1 MSNRAIE
8 IVNKSQSKC
17 SEIFNKIDEIA
28 LFNQKKVL
36 DAFRKNKIS
45 AAHLVG
51 STGYGYSDMGRDAL
65 AKVFA
70 DVFHTEA
77 AIVSPLIAS
86 GTHALTISLF
96 GLLRP
101 NDVLL
106 SVAGKPYDTLDDVI
120 SGKNVGS
127 LSDFGISFQSVELSN
142 GKLDIIKIKEKI
154 SELQPKIVFLQR
166 SQGYDW
172 RLPIS
177 INEISEI
184 VKLTREISP
193 NSVVMVDNCYGEFTG
208 FYEPTDVG
216 ADVIIGSLIKNCG
229 GGIAPTGAY
238 IAGKSAFIEQIGYRF
253 TASSVG
259 TEIGS
264 CISGYLPYYEGLFL
278 APKTVASAL
287 KSNVLSGYVL
297 EEMGF
302 ETTPAAGTLPCD
314 IIRAIKFNE
323 EKKLT
328 DFCVAIQAASPIDS
342 YLTPEAWD
350 MPGYNHKVIM
360 SAGTFVQGSS
370 LEMTAD
376 APIKPPY
383 IGYLQGALTYEHAVI
398 ALTEVVEKLISQ

>member
-1 MSNRAIE
+1 MSNRA
-8 IVNKSQSKC
+8 
-17 SEIFNKIDEIA
+17 SEIITTNELKCQDLFKNIDNIA
-28 LFNQKKVL
+28 FFNQKKVL
-36 DAFRKNKIS
+36 DAFRKNRIS
-45 AAHLVG
+45 AAHLTG
-51 STGYGYSDMGRDAL
+51 STGYGYSDIGRDAL

-70 DVFHTEA
+70 DVFNTDN

-96 GLLRP
+96 GILRP
-101 NDVLL
+101 NDLLL

-120 SGKNVGS
+120 VGKNVGS
-127 LSDFGISFQSVELSN
+127 LADFGVKFQSVELLN
-142 GKLDIIKIKEKI
+142 GKLNFNEISDKIR
-154 SELQPKIVFLQR
+154 ELQPKIVFLQR

-177 INEISEI
+177 IDEIAEI
-184 VKLTREISP
+184 VRISHKFSP
-193 NSVVMVDNCYGEFTG
+193 KSVVMVDNCYGEFTG
-208 FYEPTDVG
+208 YYEPTDVG

-238 IAGKSAFIEQIGYRF
+238 IAGKSQFIEQIGYRF

-264 CISGYLPYYEGLFL
+264 CVSGYLPYYEGLFL
-278 APKTVASAL
+278 APSTVASAL

-297 EEMGF
+297 SDLGF
-302 ETTPAAGTLPCD
+302 DSTPACGTLPND
-314 IIRAIKFNE
+314 IIRAVKFQD

-328 DFCVAIQAASPIDS
+328 DFCKAIQAASPIDS

-350 MPGYNHKVIM
+350 MPGYNHQVIM
-360 SAGTFVQGSS
+360 AAGTFVQGSS

-383 IGYLQGALTYEHAVI
+383 IGYLQGALTYEHAKI
-398 ALTEVVEKLISQ
+398 ALTEVVDALISQ

>member
-1 MSNRAIE
+1 MSNRASE
-8 IVNKSQSKC
+8 IVAKNETKC
-17 SEIFNKIDEIA
+17 VELFKKIDEIA
-28 LFNQKKVL
+28 YFNQKKVL
-36 DAFRKNKIS
+36 DAFRKNRIS
-45 AAHLVG
+45 AAHLSG

-65 AKVFA
+65 GKVFA
-70 DVFHTEA
+70 DVFHTDE

-96 GLLRP
+96 GILRP
-101 NDVLL
+101 DDLLL

-120 SGKNVGS
+120 SGENVGS
-127 LSDFGISFQSVELSN
+127 LADFGVKFQSIELSE
-142 GKLDIIKIKEKI
+142 GKLNFSEITDKIQK
-154 SELQPKIVFLQR
+154 LQPKVIFLQR

-172 RLPIS
+172 RLPVS
-177 INEISEI
+177 IDEIGEI
-184 VKLTREISP
+184 VRITRKFSP

-216 ADVIIGSLIKNCG
+216 ADVVIGSLIKNCG

-238 IAGKSAFIEQIGYRF
+238 IAGKSKFVEQIGYRF

-278 APKTVASAL
+278 APTTVASAL

-297 EEMGF
+297 KDLGF
-302 ETTPAAGTLPCD
+302 DSTPECGTLPND
-314 IIRAIKFNE
+314 IIRAIKFQN

-328 DFCVAIQAASPIDS
+328 DFCEAVQAASPIDS

-350 MPGYNHKVIM
+350 MPGYNHRVIM
-360 SAGTFVQGSS
+360 AAGTFVQGSS

-376 APIKPPY
+376 APIKPPF
-383 IGYLQGALTYEHAVI
+383 IGYLQGALTYEHAKI
-398 ALTEVVEKLISQ
+398 ALTEIVEKLIS

>member
-1 MSNRAIE
+1 MSNRASE
-8 IVNKSQSKC
+8 IVAKNETKC
-17 SEIFNKIDEIA
+17 VELFKKIDEIA
-28 LFNQKKVL
+28 FFNQKKVL
-36 DAFRKNKIS
+36 DAFRKNRIS
-45 AAHLVG
+45 AAHLSG

-65 AKVFA
+65 GKVFA
-70 DVFHTEA
+70 DVFNTDE

-96 GLLRP
+96 GILRP
-101 NDVLL
+101 DDLLL

-127 LSDFGISFQSVELSN
+127 LADFGVKFQSIELSE
-142 GKLDIIKIKEKI
+142 GKLNFSEITDKIQK
-154 SELQPKIVFLQR
+154 LQPKVIFLQR

-172 RLPIS
+172 RLPVS
-177 INEISEI
+177 IDEIGEI
-184 VKLTREISP
+184 VRITRKFSP

-216 ADVIIGSLIKNCG
+216 ADVVIGSLIKNCG

-238 IAGKSAFIEQIGYRF
+238 IAGKSKFVEQIGYRF

-278 APKTVASAL
+278 APTTVASAL

-297 EEMGF
+297 KDLGF
-302 ETTPAAGTLPCD
+302 DSTPECGTLPND
-314 IIRAIKFNE
+314 IIRAIKFQS

-328 DFCVAIQAASPIDS
+328 DFCEAVQAASPIDS

-350 MPGYNHKVIM
+350 MPGYNHRVIM
-360 SAGTFVQGSS
+360 AAGTFVQGSS

-376 APIKPPY
+376 APIKPPF
-383 IGYLQGALTYEHAVI
+383 IGYLQGALTYEHAKI
-398 ALTEVVEKLISQ
+398 ALTEIVEKLIS